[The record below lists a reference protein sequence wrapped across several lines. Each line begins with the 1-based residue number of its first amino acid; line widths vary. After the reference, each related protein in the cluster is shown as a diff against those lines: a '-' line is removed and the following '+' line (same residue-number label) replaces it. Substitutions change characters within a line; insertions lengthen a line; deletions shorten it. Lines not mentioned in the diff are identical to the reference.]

1 MYRIITII
9 KKELRDLVRD
19 RRTMFF
25 MIVFPAVIIPFLIGG
40 VSKLTISIMKKEMD
54 KTLTIA
60 IVGDE
65 YDSTLV
71 EFIRNQD
78 RLILITTLL
87 EHQIKPQILDEI
99 IDGAIVIPNN
109 VREYLSEKKQ
119 VELKHYFRSGKGENI
134 NEKRLNRILEDYFS
148 PLIEARYQ
156 SFSLDKA
163 VFEPY
168 VISKIDVATEQE
180 KFGKTIGTFLPY
192 MFLLFCFSGA
202 MYPALDLG
210 AGEKERGTLETI
222 LTSPASQLEILTGKF
237 IVVSF
242 FGVMSVVFGLM
253 GMLAAVNLNSEIPA
267 EVIAI
272 AMTILGA
279 KPIFLM
285 LSLLFPIALFF
296 AAFLLS
302 ISFYAK
308 TFKEAQSIM
317 GPLNI
322 LIIIPI
328 MIGMMPGIMLDI
340 STAWIPILNV
350 SLAMND
356 IIAGTLSWS
365 LYAEVM
371 LSLLFFT
378 ALSMWISVKFV
389 SREEVIF
396 RG

>member
-1 MYRIITII
+1 MYRIFTII

-60 IVGDE
+60 IVGGK

-78 RLILITTLL
+78 KLILITTLS
-87 EHQIKPQILDEI
+87 EHQIKPQILDEL

-156 SFSLDKA
+156 SFSLDKT

-242 FGVMSVVFGLM
+242 FGVMSVIFGLM
-253 GMLAAVNLNSEIPA
+253 GMLGAVNLNSEIPA
-267 EVIAI
+267 EIITI

-328 MIGMMPGIMLDI
+328 MIGMMPGITLEA

-356 IIAGTLSWS
+356 IIAGTLSWP

-378 ALSMWISVKFV
+378 GLSIWISVKFV

>member
-1 MYRIITII
+1 MYRIFTII

-40 VSKLTISIMKKEMD
+40 VSKLTISFMKKEMD

-78 RLILITTLL
+78 KLILITTLS

-242 FGVMSVVFGLM
+242 FGVMSVIFGLI
-253 GMLAAVNLNSEIPA
+253 GMLAAVNLNSGIPE
-267 EVIAI
+267 EVITI

-328 MIGMMPGIMLDI
+328 MIGMMPGITLEA

-365 LYAEVM
+365 LYVEVM

-378 ALSMWISVKFV
+378 GLSMWMSVKFV

>member
-1 MYRIITII
+1 MYRIFTII

-78 RLILITTLL
+78 KLILITTLS
-87 EHQIKPQILDEI
+87 EHQIKSQILDEM

-109 VREYLSEKKQ
+109 AREYLSEKKQ

-180 KFGKTIGTFLPY
+180 RFGKTIGTFLPY

-222 LTSPASQLEILTGKF
+222 LTSPASQLEILAGKF

-242 FGVMSVVFGLM
+242 FGVMSVIFGLM

-267 EVIAI
+267 EIITI

-328 MIGMMPGIMLDI
+328 MIGMMPGITLEA

-365 LYAEVM
+365 LYVEVM

-378 ALSMWISVKFV
+378 GLSMWMSVKFV

>member
-1 MYRIITII
+1 MYRTFTII

-25 MIVFPAVIIPFLIGG
+25 MIIFPAVIIPFLIGG
-40 VSKLTISIMKKEMD
+40 VSKLTISIMHKEMD
-54 KTLTIA
+54 KTLKIA
-60 IVGDE
+60 IVGSENDPQ
-65 YDSTLV
+65 LV
-71 EFIRNQD
+71 EFIREQD
-78 RLILITTLL
+78 KVILINTLS
-87 EHQIKPQILDEI
+87 EDQIKSQILNET
-99 IDGAIVIPNN
+99 IDAAILIPNYA
-109 VREYLSEKKQ
+109 REYLSKNKQ
-119 VELKHYFRSGKGENI
+119 IELKHYFRSGKGENI
-134 NEKRLNRILEDYFS
+134 NEKRLNQILEDYFS
-148 PLIEARYQ
+148 PLIKARYEL
-156 SFSLDKA
+156 FSINKL

-168 VISKIDVATEQE
+168 AVYKIDVATEQE

-242 FGVMSVVFGLM
+242 FGVMSVLFGLI
-253 GMLAAVNLNSEIPA
+253 GMLAAINLNSEIPP
-267 EVIAI
+267 EIIKI
-272 AMTILGA
+272 AMTILGT

-328 MIGMMPGIMLDI
+328 MIGMMPGITLEP
-340 STAWIPILNV
+340 SNAWIPILNV

-356 IIAGTLSWS
+356 IIAGTLSWT
-365 LYAEVM
+365 LYSEVM

-378 ALSMWISVKFV
+378 GLSMWISVKFV

>member
-1 MYRIITII
+1 MYRIFTII

-60 IVGDE
+60 IVGGK

-78 RLILITTLL
+78 KLILITTLS

-99 IDGAIVIPNN
+99 IDAAIVIPNN

-242 FGVMSVVFGLM
+242 FGVMSVIFGLM
-253 GMLAAVNLNSEIPA
+253 GMLGAVNLNSEIPA
-267 EVIAI
+267 EIITI

-328 MIGMMPGIMLDI
+328 MIGMMPGITLEA

-365 LYAEVM
+365 LYVEVM

-378 ALSMWISVKFV
+378 GLSMWMSVKFV

>member
-1 MYRIITII
+1 M
-9 KKELRDLVRD
+9 RDLVRD

-25 MIVFPAVIIPFLIGG
+25 MIVFPAVILPLIIGG
-40 VSKLTISIMKKEMD
+40 STMLTTFVLKKEMD
-54 KTLTIA
+54 KILTVA
-60 IVGDE
+60 IVGEE
-65 YDSTLV
+65 YDIEL
-71 EFIRNQD
+71 IRFLETQKK
-78 RLILITTLL
+78 LILLMDL
-87 EHQIKPQILDEI
+87 EAAVLQENILNES
-99 IDGAIVIPNN
+99 IDAAIVIPNSVQQN
-109 VREYLSEKKQ
+109 LRSHKSI
-119 VELKHYFRSGKGENI
+119 ELKLYFRSGKGESLK
-134 NEKRLNRILEDYFS
+134 ERRLNRILEGYFS
-148 PLIEARYQ
+148 PIQESRYL
-156 SFSLDKA
+156 SLNLDKE

-168 VISKIDVATEQE
+168 YITKIDVASEQE

-222 LTSPASQLEILTGKF
+222 LTSPASQIEILTGKF
-237 IVVSF
+237 VVVSI
-242 FGVMSVVFGLM
+242 FGIMSVIFGLM
-253 GMLAAVNLNSEIPA
+253 GMLAAVKLNSDIPEEI
-267 EVIAI
+267 VSI

-279 KPIFLM
+279 KPVVLI
-285 LSLLFPIALFF
+285 LSLLIPIALFF
-296 AAFLLS
+296 ASFLLS

-322 LIIIPI
+322 LIIFPI
-328 MIGMMPGIMLDI
+328 MIGLMPGITLNV
-340 STAWIPILNV
+340 STAWVPILNV

-356 IIAGTLSWS
+356 IISGTLSWP

-378 ALSMWISVKFV
+378 GCSMWLSVKFV

>member
-1 MYRIITII
+1 MYRIFTII
-9 KKELRDLVRD
+9 KKELRGLVRD

-25 MIVFPAVIIPFLIGG
+25 MIIFPAVIIPFLIGG
-40 VSKLTISIMKKEMD
+40 VSKLTISIMQKEMD
-54 KTLTIA
+54 KTLKVA
-60 IVGDE
+60 IVGTE
-65 YDSTLV
+65 YDPKLV
-71 EFIRNQD
+71 GFIRSQD
-78 RLILITTLL
+78 KLILIDTLS
-87 EHQIKPQILDEI
+87 EDEIKSQILDET
-99 IDGAIVIPNN
+99 IDAAILIPNYAS
-109 VREYLSEKKQ
+109 EYLSKKKQ
-119 VELKHYFRSGKGENI
+119 VDLKHYFRSGKGENI
-134 NEKRLNRILEDYFS
+134 NENRLNRILEDYFS
-148 PLIEARYQ
+148 PLIKLRYE
-156 SFSLDKA
+156 SFNIDKL

-168 VISKIDVATEQE
+168 VISKIDLATEQE

-253 GMLAAVNLNSEIPA
+253 GMLAAVNLNSEIPP
-267 EVIAI
+267 EVISI
-272 AMTILGA
+272 AMKILGT
-279 KPIFLM
+279 KSIFLM

-328 MIGMMPGIMLDI
+328 MIGMMPGIVLEP

-356 IIAGTLSWS
+356 IIAGTLSWP

-378 ALSMWISVKFV
+378 GISMWVSVKFV

>member
-1 MYRIITII
+1 MT
-9 KKELRDLVRD
+9 DLVRD

-25 MIVFPAVIIPFLIGG
+25 MIVFPAVILPLIIGG
-40 VSKLTISIMKKEMD
+40 STKLTTFVLKKEMD
-54 KTLTIA
+54 KTLTVA
-60 IVGDE
+60 IVGEE
-65 YDSTLV
+65 YDANLTRFLADQ
-71 EFIRNQD
+71 EK
-78 RLILITTLL
+78 LILLMDLQEDVIQ
-87 EHQIKPQILDEI
+87 ENILTEA
-99 IDGAIVIPNN
+99 IDAAIVIPST
-109 VREYLSEKKQ
+109 VRGNLLKNKPI
-119 VELKHYFRSGKGENI
+119 ELKLYFRSGKGENLK
-134 NEKRLNRILEDYFS
+134 EKRLNRLLEQYFS
-148 PLIEARYQ
+148 PIKESRYLALN
-156 SFSLDKA
+156 LDKD

-168 VISKIDVATEQE
+168 YITKIDVASAQE

-222 LTSPASQLEILTGKF
+222 LTSPASQIEILSGKF
-237 IVVSF
+237 VVVSI
-242 FGVMSVVFGLM
+242 FGIMSVIFGLM
-253 GMLAAVNLNSEIPA
+253 GMLAAVKLNPDIPEEI
-267 EVIAI
+267 VSI
-272 AMTILGA
+272 AMTILGT
-279 KPIFLM
+279 KPVVLI
-285 LSLLFPIALFF
+285 LSLLIPIALFF
-296 AAFLLS
+296 ASFLLS

-317 GPLNI
+317 GPLNM
-322 LIIIPI
+322 LIIFPI
-328 MIGMMPGIMLDI
+328 MIGLMPGITLNV

-356 IIAGTLSWS
+356 IIAGTLSWP

-378 ALSMWISVKFV
+378 GCSMWLSVKFV

>member
-1 MYRIITII
+1 MYRIFTII

-78 RLILITTLL
+78 KLILITTLS

-242 FGVMSVVFGLM
+242 FGVMSVIFGLM
-253 GMLAAVNLNSEIPA
+253 GMLGAVNLNSEIPA
-267 EVIAI
+267 EIITI

-328 MIGMMPGIMLDI
+328 MIGMMPGITLEA

-356 IIAGTLSWS
+356 IIAGTLSWP

-378 ALSMWISVKFV
+378 GLSMWISVKFV

>member
-1 MYRIITII
+1 MYRIFTII

-78 RLILITTLL
+78 KLILITTLS

-242 FGVMSVVFGLM
+242 FGVMSVIFGLM
-253 GMLAAVNLNSEIPA
+253 GMLGAVNLNSDIPA
-267 EVIAI
+267 EVITI

-328 MIGMMPGIMLDI
+328 MIGMMPGITLEA

-356 IIAGTLSWS
+356 IIAGTLSWP

-378 ALSMWISVKFV
+378 GLSMWISVKFV

>member
-1 MYRIITII
+1 MYRIFTII

-60 IVGDE
+60 IVGGK

-78 RLILITTLL
+78 KLILITTLS
-87 EHQIKPQILDEI
+87 EHQIKPQILDEL

-156 SFSLDKA
+156 SFSLDKT

-242 FGVMSVVFGLM
+242 FGVMSVIFGLM
-253 GMLAAVNLNSEIPA
+253 GMLGAVNLNSEIPA
-267 EVIAI
+267 EVITI

-328 MIGMMPGIMLDI
+328 MIGMMPGITLEA

-356 IIAGTLSWS
+356 IIAGTLSWP

-378 ALSMWISVKFV
+378 GLSIWISVKFV

>member
-1 MYRIITII
+1 MYRIFTII

-78 RLILITTLL
+78 KLILITTLS
-87 EHQIKPQILDEI
+87 EHQIKPQILDES

-242 FGVMSVVFGLM
+242 FGVMSVIFGLM
-253 GMLAAVNLNSEIPA
+253 GMLGAVNLNSDIPA
-267 EVIAI
+267 EVITI

-328 MIGMMPGIMLDI
+328 MIGMMPGITLEA

-356 IIAGTLSWS
+356 IIAGTLSWP

-378 ALSMWISVKFV
+378 GLSMWISVKFV

>member
-1 MYRIITII
+1 MT
-9 KKELRDLVRD
+9 DLVRD

-25 MIVFPAVIIPFLIGG
+25 MIVFPAVILPLIIGG
-40 VSKLTISIMKKEMD
+40 STKLTTFVLKKEMD
-54 KTLTIA
+54 KTLTVA
-60 IVGDE
+60 IVGEE
-65 YDSTLV
+65 YDANLTRFLADQ
-71 EFIRNQD
+71 EK
-78 RLILITTLL
+78 LILLMDLQEDVIQ
-87 EHQIKPQILDEI
+87 ENILNEA
-99 IDGAIVIPNN
+99 IDAAIVIPST
-109 VREYLSEKKQ
+109 VRGNLLKNKPI
-119 VELKHYFRSGKGENI
+119 ELKLYFRSGKGENLK
-134 NEKRLNRILEDYFS
+134 EKRLNRLLEQYFS
-148 PLIEARYQ
+148 PIKESRYLALN
-156 SFSLDKA
+156 LDKD

-168 VISKIDVATEQE
+168 YITKIDVASAQE

-222 LTSPASQLEILTGKF
+222 LTSPASQIEILSGKF
-237 IVVSF
+237 VVVSI
-242 FGVMSVVFGLM
+242 FGIMSVIFGLM
-253 GMLAAVNLNSEIPA
+253 GMLAAVKLNPDIPEEI
-267 EVIAI
+267 VSI
-272 AMTILGA
+272 AMTILGT
-279 KPIFLM
+279 KPVVLI
-285 LSLLFPIALFF
+285 LSLLIPIALFF
-296 AAFLLS
+296 ASFLLS

-317 GPLNI
+317 GPLNM
-322 LIIIPI
+322 LIIFPI
-328 MIGMMPGIMLDI
+328 MIGLMPGITLNV

-356 IIAGTLSWS
+356 IIAGTLSWP

-378 ALSMWISVKFV
+378 GCSMWLSVKFV

>member
-1 MYRIITII
+1 MYRIFTII

-78 RLILITTLL
+78 KLILITTLS
-87 EHQIKPQILDEI
+87 EHQIKPQILDEM

-180 KFGKTIGTFLPY
+180 RFGKTIGTFLPY

-242 FGVMSVVFGLM
+242 FGVMSVIFGLM

-267 EVIAI
+267 EIITI

-328 MIGMMPGIMLDI
+328 MIGMMPGITLEA

-365 LYAEVM
+365 LYVEVM

-378 ALSMWISVKFV
+378 GLSMWMSVKFV

>member
-1 MYRIITII
+1 MYRIFTII

-78 RLILITTLL
+78 KLILITTIS
-87 EHQIKPQILDEI
+87 EHEIKSQILDEI
-99 IDGAIVIPNN
+99 IDAAIVIPNN

-242 FGVMSVVFGLM
+242 FGVMSVIFGLM
-253 GMLAAVNLNSEIPA
+253 GMLGAVNLNSDIPA
-267 EVIAI
+267 EVITI

-328 MIGMMPGIMLDI
+328 MIGMMPGITLEA

-356 IIAGTLSWS
+356 IIAGTLSWP

-378 ALSMWISVKFV
+378 GLSMWISVKFV

>member
-1 MYRIITII
+1 MYRIFTII

-60 IVGDE
+60 IVGGK

-78 RLILITTLL
+78 KLILITTIS
-87 EHQIKPQILDEI
+87 EHEIKSQILDEI
-99 IDGAIVIPNN
+99 IDAAIVIPNN

-156 SFSLDKA
+156 SFSLDKT

-242 FGVMSVVFGLM
+242 FGVMSVIFGLM
-253 GMLAAVNLNSEIPA
+253 GILAAVNLSSEIPA
-267 EVIAI
+267 EVITI
-272 AMTILGA
+272 AMTILGV

-328 MIGMMPGIMLDI
+328 MIGMMPGITLEA

-356 IIAGTLSWS
+356 IIAGTLSWP

-378 ALSMWISVKFV
+378 GLSMWISVKFV

>member
-1 MYRIITII
+1 MYRIFTII

-78 RLILITTLL
+78 KLILITTLS
-87 EHQIKPQILDEI
+87 EHQIKSQILDEI

-156 SFSLDKA
+156 SFSLDKT

-242 FGVMSVVFGLM
+242 FGVMSVIFGLM
-253 GMLAAVNLNSEIPA
+253 GMLGAVNLNSEIPA
-267 EVIAI
+267 EVITI

-328 MIGMMPGIMLDI
+328 MIGMMPGITLEA

-378 ALSMWISVKFV
+378 GLSMWISVKFV

>member
-1 MYRIITII
+1 MYRIFTII

-60 IVGDE
+60 IVGGK
-65 YDSTLV
+65 YDSRLV

-78 RLILITTLL
+78 KLILITTLS
-87 EHQIKPQILDEI
+87 EHQIKSQILDEM

-109 VREYLSEKKQ
+109 AREYLSEKKQ

-180 KFGKTIGTFLPY
+180 RFGKTIGTFLPY

-242 FGVMSVVFGLM
+242 FGVMSVIFGLM

-267 EVIAI
+267 EIITI

-328 MIGMMPGIMLDI
+328 MIGMMPGITLEA

-365 LYAEVM
+365 LYVEVM

-378 ALSMWISVKFV
+378 GLSMWMSVKFV

>member
-1 MYRIITII
+1 
-9 KKELRDLVRD
+9 
-19 RRTMFF
+19 MFF

-60 IVGDE
+60 IVGGK

-78 RLILITTLL
+78 KLILITTLS
-87 EHQIKPQILDEI
+87 EHQIKSQILDEM

-109 VREYLSEKKQ
+109 AREYLSEKKQ

-180 KFGKTIGTFLPY
+180 RFGKTIGTFLPY

-242 FGVMSVVFGLM
+242 FGVMSVIFGLM

-267 EVIAI
+267 EIITI

-328 MIGMMPGIMLDI
+328 MIGMMPGITLEA

-365 LYAEVM
+365 LYVEVM

-378 ALSMWISVKFV
+378 GLSMWMSVKFV

>member
-1 MYRIITII
+1 MYRIFTII

-60 IVGDE
+60 IVGEE
-65 YDSTLV
+65 YDLTLV

-78 RLILITTLL
+78 KLILITTLS
-87 EHQIKPQILDEI
+87 EHQIKSQILDEM

-109 VREYLSEKKQ
+109 AREYLSEKKQ

-134 NEKRLNRILEDYFS
+134 NENRLNRILEDYFS

-168 VISKIDVATEQE
+168 VIFKIDVATEQE
-180 KFGKTIGTFLPY
+180 RFGKTIGTFLPY

-242 FGVMSVVFGLM
+242 FGVMSVIFGLM

-267 EVIAI
+267 EIITI

-328 MIGMMPGIMLDI
+328 MIGMMPGITLEA

-356 IIAGTLSWS
+356 IIAGTLSLS
-365 LYAEVM
+365 LYVEVM

-378 ALSMWISVKFV
+378 GLSMWMSVKFV

>member
-1 MYRIITII
+1 MYRIFIII

-78 RLILITTLL
+78 KLILITTLS
-87 EHQIKPQILDEI
+87 EHQIKPQILDES

-119 VELKHYFRSGKGENI
+119 VVLKHYFRSGKGENI

-242 FGVMSVVFGLM
+242 FGVMSVIFGLM
-253 GMLAAVNLNSEIPA
+253 GMLGAVNLNSEIPA
-267 EVIAI
+267 EVITI

-328 MIGMMPGIMLDI
+328 MIGMMPGITLEA

-356 IIAGTLSWS
+356 IIAGTLSWP

-378 ALSMWISVKFV
+378 GLSMWISVKFV

>member
-1 MYRIITII
+1 MYRIFTII

-40 VSKLTISIMKKEMD
+40 VSMLTISIMKKEMD

-60 IVGDE
+60 IVGEE
-65 YDSTLV
+65 YDLTLV

-78 RLILITTLL
+78 KLILITTIS
-87 EHQIKPQILDEI
+87 EHEIKSQILDEI
-99 IDGAIVIPNN
+99 IDAAIVIPNN

-242 FGVMSVVFGLM
+242 FGVMSVIFGLM

-267 EVIAI
+267 EVITI

-328 MIGMMPGIMLDI
+328 MIGMMPGITLEA

-356 IIAGTLSWS
+356 IIAGTLSWP

-378 ALSMWISVKFV
+378 GLSMWISVKFV

>member
-1 MYRIITII
+1 MYRIFIII

-78 RLILITTLL
+78 KLILITTLS
-87 EHQIKPQILDEI
+87 EHQIKPQILDES

-119 VELKHYFRSGKGENI
+119 VVLKHYFRSGKGENI

-242 FGVMSVVFGLM
+242 FGVMSVIFGLM
-253 GMLAAVNLNSEIPA
+253 GMLGAVNLNSDIPA
-267 EVIAI
+267 EVITI

-328 MIGMMPGIMLDI
+328 MIGMMPGITLEA

-356 IIAGTLSWS
+356 IIAGTLSWP

-378 ALSMWISVKFV
+378 GLSMWISVKFV

>member
-1 MYRIITII
+1 MYRIFTII

-78 RLILITTLL
+78 KLILITTLS

-242 FGVMSVVFGLM
+242 FGVMSVIFGLM
-253 GMLAAVNLNSEIPA
+253 GMLGAVNLNSDIPA
-267 EVIAI
+267 EVITI
-272 AMTILGA
+272 AMTILGV

-328 MIGMMPGIMLDI
+328 MIGMMPGITLEA

-356 IIAGTLSWS
+356 IIAGTLSWP

-378 ALSMWISVKFV
+378 GLSMWISVKFV

>member
-1 MYRIITII
+1 MYRIFTII

-60 IVGDE
+60 IVGGK
-65 YDSTLV
+65 YDSRLV

-78 RLILITTLL
+78 KLILITTLS
-87 EHQIKPQILDEI
+87 EHQIKPQILDEM

-180 KFGKTIGTFLPY
+180 RFGKTIGTFLPY

-242 FGVMSVVFGLM
+242 FGVMSVIFGLM

-267 EVIAI
+267 EIITI

-328 MIGMMPGIMLDI
+328 MIGMMPGITLEA

-365 LYAEVM
+365 LYVEVM

-378 ALSMWISVKFV
+378 GLSMWMSVKFV

>member
-1 MYRIITII
+1 MYRIFTII

-78 RLILITTLL
+78 KLILITTLS
-87 EHQIKPQILDEI
+87 EHQIKPQILDES

-119 VELKHYFRSGKGENI
+119 VVLKHYFRSGKGENI

-242 FGVMSVVFGLM
+242 FGVMSVIFGLM
-253 GMLAAVNLNSEIPA
+253 GMLGAVNLNSDIPA
-267 EVIAI
+267 EVITI

-328 MIGMMPGIMLDI
+328 MIGMMPGITLEA

-356 IIAGTLSWS
+356 IIAGTLSWP

-378 ALSMWISVKFV
+378 GLSMWISVKFV

>member
-1 MYRIITII
+1 MYRIFTII

-78 RLILITTLL
+78 KLILITTLS

-242 FGVMSVVFGLM
+242 FGVMSVIFGLM
-253 GMLAAVNLNSEIPA
+253 GMLGAVNLNSEIPA
-267 EVIAI
+267 EVITI

-328 MIGMMPGIMLDI
+328 MIGMMPGITLEA

-356 IIAGTLSWS
+356 IIAGTLSWP

-378 ALSMWISVKFV
+378 GLSMWISVKFV

>member
-1 MYRIITII
+1 MYRIFTII

-40 VSKLTISIMKKEMD
+40 VSMLTISIMKKEMD

-60 IVGDE
+60 IVGEE
-65 YDSTLV
+65 YDLTLV

-78 RLILITTLL
+78 KLILITTIS
-87 EHQIKPQILDEI
+87 EHEIKSQILDEI
-99 IDGAIVIPNN
+99 IDAAIVIPNN

-156 SFSLDKA
+156 SFSLDKT

-242 FGVMSVVFGLM
+242 FGVMSVIFGLM
-253 GMLAAVNLNSEIPA
+253 GMLGAVNLNSEIPA
-267 EVIAI
+267 EVITI
-272 AMTILGA
+272 AMTILGV

-328 MIGMMPGIMLDI
+328 MIGMMPGITLEA

-356 IIAGTLSWS
+356 IIAGTLSWP

-378 ALSMWISVKFV
+378 GLSIWISVKFV

>member
-1 MYRIITII
+1 MYRIFTII

-78 RLILITTLL
+78 KLILITTLS
-87 EHQIKPQILDEI
+87 EHQIKPQILDEL

-156 SFSLDKA
+156 SFSLDKT

-242 FGVMSVVFGLM
+242 FGVMSVIFGLM
-253 GMLAAVNLNSEIPA
+253 GMLGAVNLNSEIPA
-267 EVIAI
+267 EVITI

-328 MIGMMPGIMLDI
+328 MIGMMPGITLEA

-356 IIAGTLSWS
+356 IIAGTLSWP

-378 ALSMWISVKFV
+378 GLSIWISVKFV

>member
-1 MYRIITII
+1 MYRIFTII
-9 KKELRDLVRD
+9 KKELRDLIRD

-78 RLILITTLL
+78 KLILITTIS
-87 EHQIKPQILDEI
+87 EHEIKSQILDEI
-99 IDGAIVIPNN
+99 IDAAIVIPNN

-242 FGVMSVVFGLM
+242 FGVMSVIFGLM
-253 GMLAAVNLNSEIPA
+253 GMLGAVNLNSDIPA
-267 EVIAI
+267 EVITI
-272 AMTILGA
+272 AMTILGV

-328 MIGMMPGIMLDI
+328 MIGMMPGITLEA

-365 LYAEVM
+365 LYVEVM

-378 ALSMWISVKFV
+378 GLSMWISVKFV

>member
-1 MYRIITII
+1 MYRIFTII

-78 RLILITTLL
+78 KLILITTLS
-87 EHQIKPQILDEI
+87 EHQIKSQILDEM

-109 VREYLSEKKQ
+109 AREYLSEKKQ

-242 FGVMSVVFGLM
+242 FGVMSVIFGLM
-253 GMLAAVNLNSEIPA
+253 GMLGAVNLNSEIPA
-267 EVIAI
+267 EIITI

-328 MIGMMPGIMLDI
+328 MIGMMPGITLEV

-356 IIAGTLSWS
+356 IIAGTLSWP

-378 ALSMWISVKFV
+378 GLSIWISVKFV

>member
-1 MYRIITII
+1 M
-9 KKELRDLVRD
+9 RDLVRD

-25 MIVFPAVIIPFLIGG
+25 MIVFPAVILPLIIGG
-40 VSKLTISIMKKEMD
+40 STMLTTFVLKKEMD
-54 KTLTIA
+54 KTLTVA
-60 IVGDE
+60 IVGEE
-65 YDSTLV
+65 YDIEL
-71 EFIRNQD
+71 IRFLETQKK
-78 RLILITTLL
+78 LILLMDL
-87 EHQIKPQILDEI
+87 EAAVLQENILNES
-99 IDGAIVIPNN
+99 IDAAIVIPNSVQQN
-109 VREYLSEKKQ
+109 LRSHKSI
-119 VELKHYFRSGKGENI
+119 ELKLYFRSGKGENLK
-134 NEKRLNRILEDYFS
+134 ERRLNRILEGYFS
-148 PLIEARYQ
+148 PIQESRYL
-156 SFSLDKA
+156 SLNLDKE

-168 VISKIDVATEQE
+168 YITKIDVASEQE

-222 LTSPASQLEILTGKF
+222 LTSPASQIEILTGKF
-237 IVVSF
+237 VVVSI
-242 FGVMSVVFGLM
+242 FGIMSVIFGLM
-253 GMLAAVNLNSEIPA
+253 GMLAAVKLNSDIPEEI
-267 EVIAI
+267 VSI

-279 KPIFLM
+279 KPVVLI
-285 LSLLFPIALFF
+285 LSLLIPIALFF
-296 AAFLLS
+296 ASFLLS

-322 LIIIPI
+322 LIIFPI
-328 MIGMMPGIMLDI
+328 MIGLMPGITLNV
-340 STAWIPILNV
+340 STAWVPILNV

-356 IIAGTLSWS
+356 IISGTLSWP

-378 ALSMWISVKFV
+378 GCSMWLSVKFV

>member
-1 MYRIITII
+1 MFKIITII

-25 MIVFPAVIIPFLIGG
+25 MIVFPAVILPLIIGG
-40 VSKLTISIMKKEMD
+40 STKLTTFVLKKEMD
-54 KTLTIA
+54 KTLTVS
-60 IVGDE
+60 IVGGE
-65 YDSTLV
+65 YDV
-71 EFIRNQD
+71 ELIKFLEVQEK
-78 RLILITTLL
+78 LILVMDLQESVL
-87 EHQIKPQILDEI
+87 ENYI
-99 IDGAIVIPNN
+99 IEESIDAAIVIPYGVQQNLHAN
-109 VREYLSEKKQ
+109 Q
-119 VELKHYFRSGKGENI
+119 PVELKLYYRSGKGENLK
-134 NEKRLNRILEDYFS
+134 ERRLNKILERYFS
-148 PLIEARYQ
+148 PIKESRYL
-156 SFSLDKA
+156 SLNLNKD

-168 VISKIDVATEQE
+168 FITKIDVASEQE

-222 LTSPASQLEILTGKF
+222 LTSPASQIEILTGKF
-237 IVVSF
+237 VVVSF
-242 FGVMSVVFGLM
+242 FGIMSVIFGLI
-253 GMLAAVNLNSEIPA
+253 GILAAVKLNPDIPEEI
-267 EVIAI
+267 VSV

-279 KPIFLM
+279 KSVVLI
-285 LSLLFPIALFF
+285 LSLLIPIALFF
-296 AAFLLS
+296 ASFLLA

-317 GPLNI
+317 GPLNM
-322 LIIIPI
+322 LIIFPI
-328 MIGMMPGIMLDI
+328 MIGLMPGITLNT

-356 IIAGTLSWS
+356 IIAGTLSWT

-378 ALSMWISVKFV
+378 GCSMWLSVKFV

>member
-1 MYRIITII
+1 M
-9 KKELRDLVRD
+9 
-19 RRTMFF
+19 
-25 MIVFPAVIIPFLIGG
+25 
-40 VSKLTISIMKKEMD
+40 
-54 KTLTIA
+54 
-60 IVGDE
+60 
-65 YDSTLV
+65 
-71 EFIRNQD
+71 
-78 RLILITTLL
+78 
-87 EHQIKPQILDEI
+87 
-99 IDGAIVIPNN
+99 
-109 VREYLSEKKQ
+109 
-119 VELKHYFRSGKGENI
+119 
-134 NEKRLNRILEDYFS
+134 
-148 PLIEARYQ
+148 IEARYQ

-180 KFGKTIGTFLPY
+180 RFGKTIGTFLPY

-242 FGVMSVVFGLM
+242 FGVMSVIFGLM
-253 GMLAAVNLNSEIPA
+253 GMLGAVNLNSDIPA
-267 EVIAI
+267 EVITI

-328 MIGMMPGIMLDI
+328 MIGMMPGITLEA

-365 LYAEVM
+365 LYVEVM

-378 ALSMWISVKFV
+378 GLSMWMSVKFV

>member
-1 MYRIITII
+1 MYRIFTII

-40 VSKLTISIMKKEMD
+40 VSMLTISIMKKEMD

-60 IVGDE
+60 IVGEE
-65 YDSTLV
+65 YDLTLV

-78 RLILITTLL
+78 KLILITTIS
-87 EHQIKPQILDEI
+87 EHEIKSQILDEI
-99 IDGAIVIPNN
+99 IDAAIVIPNN

-242 FGVMSVVFGLM
+242 FGVMSVIFGLM
-253 GMLAAVNLNSEIPA
+253 GMLGAVNLNSEIPA
-267 EVIAI
+267 EVITI

-328 MIGMMPGIMLDI
+328 MIGMMPGITLEA

-356 IIAGTLSWS
+356 IIAGTLSWP

-378 ALSMWISVKFV
+378 GLSIWISVKFV

>member
-1 MYRIITII
+1 MYRIFTII

-78 RLILITTLL
+78 KLILITTLS
-87 EHQIKPQILDEI
+87 EHQIKSQILDEM

-109 VREYLSEKKQ
+109 AREYLSEKKQ

-180 KFGKTIGTFLPY
+180 RFGKTIGTFLPY

-242 FGVMSVVFGLM
+242 FGVMSVIFGLM

-267 EVIAI
+267 EIITI

-328 MIGMMPGIMLDI
+328 MIGMMPGITLEA

-365 LYAEVM
+365 LYVEVM

-378 ALSMWISVKFV
+378 GLSMWMSVKFV

>member
-1 MYRIITII
+1 M
-9 KKELRDLVRD
+9 RDLVRD

-25 MIVFPAVIIPFLIGG
+25 MIVFPAVILPLIIGG
-40 VSKLTISIMKKEMD
+40 STMLTTFVLKKEMD
-54 KTLTIA
+54 KILTVA
-60 IVGDE
+60 IVGEE
-65 YDSTLV
+65 YDIEL
-71 EFIRNQD
+71 IRFLETQKK
-78 RLILITTLL
+78 LILLMDL
-87 EHQIKPQILDEI
+87 EAAVLQENILNES
-99 IDGAIVIPNN
+99 IDAAIVIPNSVQQN
-109 VREYLSEKKQ
+109 LRSHKSI
-119 VELKHYFRSGKGENI
+119 ELKLYFRSGKGENLK
-134 NEKRLNRILEDYFS
+134 ERRLNRILEGYFS
-148 PLIEARYQ
+148 PIQESRYL
-156 SFSLDKA
+156 SLNLDKE

-168 VISKIDVATEQE
+168 YITKIDVASEQE

-222 LTSPASQLEILTGKF
+222 LTSPASQIEILTGKF
-237 IVVSF
+237 VVVSI
-242 FGVMSVVFGLM
+242 FGIMSVIFGLM
-253 GMLAAVNLNSEIPA
+253 GMLAAVKLNSDIPEEI
-267 EVIAI
+267 VSI

-279 KPIFLM
+279 KPVVLI
-285 LSLLFPIALFF
+285 LSLLIPIALFF
-296 AAFLLS
+296 ASFLLS

-322 LIIIPI
+322 LIIFPI
-328 MIGMMPGIMLDI
+328 MIGLMPGITLNV
-340 STAWIPILNV
+340 STAWVPILNV

-356 IIAGTLSWS
+356 IISGTLSWP

-378 ALSMWISVKFV
+378 GCSMWLSVKFV